1 MTQGLQA
8 QKGTASYA
16 FMLWMKKQSPR
27 RQQGLSKK
35 TRTLMLIG
43 SSVLEQKERDVW
55 LASKEQGAGLQWG
68 ASSSPVG
75 GALR

>member
-1 MTQGLQA
+1 
-8 QKGTASYA
+8 
-16 FMLWMKKQSPR
+16 
-27 RQQGLSKK
+27 
-35 TRTLMLIG
+35 MLIG